1 MTDIETLI
9 IEEADK
15 RDLTY
20 AKDFN
25 GRAYALMNV
34 EWIGYFDTLD
44 EVLDFL
50 GISVETDKTDSEEY
64 VELVIKIPEKTANE
78 IKDNAMFAGCIS
90 SEILW
95 DVTGAIVNA
104 TPLPK
109 GHGDI
114 FDKAEI
120 LRFLKCPEYETCDW
134 RNCSDCNR
142 SRCINLNNVN
152 DLVPIIEV
160 DKEEEQYENNSQ

>member
-1 MTDIETLI
+1 M
-9 IEEADK
+9 A
-15 RDLTY
+15 
-20 AKDFN
+20 
-25 GRAYALMNV
+25 
-34 EWIGYFDTLD
+34 
-44 EVLDFL
+44 
-50 GISVETDKTDSEEY
+50 
-64 VELVIKIPEKTANE
+64 VELVIKIPENYDLSKIQNGSIASKIILNAVAN
-78 IKDNAMFAGCIS
+78 G
-90 SEILW
+90 
-95 DVTGAIVNA
+95 

-152 DLVPIIEV
+152 DLVPIIKADTES
-160 DKEEEQYENNSQ
+160 KEGQYENNSQ